1 MKVLNVLLSN
11 HIGGPQIRVLSVA
24 KELRKYGIE
33 TIILSPKGEGD
44 FAQRARNEH
53 FKVYQIMLDGPKHFN
68 SFVSVLANLKW
79 LFTFPLSVFTI
90 TKIIKKEK
98 IEIVHVQGLLN
109 LQAPVAALL
118 TRRKIVWHLISS
130 LYPKTLVSFL
140 MPFITMIADQ
150 IVVVAEKLG
159 EYYLG
164 CKLKSTKMNALIIYE
179 CVDVDKFSPFAVSKN
194 DIDKLKREF
203 DMSPSDKIVGCVGNI
218 NPAKGYEY
226 FIEGVNHVRNEL
238 SSVKFIVVGAESDT
252 QKRYHQKLQTLVSSL
267 KMGEDI
273 IFTGKRDNIP
283 QVLSMFDV
291 FVLPSIAEGTPIIIL
306 EAMAMEKAV
315 VATDVGAVSE
325 QILNGETGIVVPSK
339 NPKAMAEAVI
349 YLFEHAEERIR
360 MGEKARERVKEMFS
374 RGRCVKE
381 HLKLYY
387 RVISER

>member
-24 KELRKYGIE
+24 RELRKYGIE
-33 TIILSPKGEGD
+33 TVMLSPKGEGD
-44 FAQRARNEH
+44 FARRARNEH
-53 FKVYQIMLDGPKHFN
+53 FKTYQIMLYGPKHFN

-79 LFTFPLSVFTI
+79 FFTFPLSLFTI

-118 TRRKIVWHLISS
+118 MRKKIVWHLISS
-130 LYPKTLVSFL
+130 LYPKILVSFL
-140 MPFITMIADQ
+140 MPLITMIADQ

-159 EYYLG
+159 KYYLG
-164 CKLKSTKMNALIIYE
+164 CKLKSTKTNALIIYE

-226 FIEGVNHVRNEL
+226 FIDGANLIKEEL
-238 SSVKFIVVGAESDT
+238 DNVKFIIVGAKSNT
-252 QKRYHQKLQTLVSSL
+252 QKHYYLKLQTLVSSL
-267 KMGEDI
+267 KMGQDI
-273 IFTGKRDNIP
+273 IFTGKRDDIS

-306 EAMAMEKAV
+306 EAMAMEKLV
-315 VATDVGAVSE
+315 VATDVGAVSD
-325 QILNGETGIVVPSK
+325 QVLDDKTGIIVPPR
-339 NPKAMAEAVI
+339 NPKAIAEAVI
-349 YLFEHAEERIR
+349 YLLEHAEERIR
-360 MGEKARERVKEMFS
+360 MAKKGRERAKEMFS
-374 RGRCVKE
+374 LEKCVKE
-381 HLKLYY
+381 HRGIY
-387 RVISER
+387 RREISER